1 MGKTYDAILTVLLII
16 VIVAIVGLLG
26 FWLYEMYTKSA
37 LEREAMAA
45 IKDFEEAIKQS
56 NTIQNDEI
64 SNVVENVIINEVEEN
79 IVKPEVNNVETPPAT
94 NNTPESKPTTF
105 KGYKL
110 AGYIEIPK
118 TKVNLPVLEAV
129 TGKSLEVA
137 VGVLH
142 GPGLNKVGNTIIV
155 GHNYRNSKFFSNND
169 KIAIGDKIYITDMSG
184 NKVTYVVY
192 NQYLTTPEDADYMIR
207 ETNGTREISLS
218 TCTDDSSK
226 RIITWAREQ

>member
-1 MGKTYDAILTVLLII
+1 MGKIYNGILTALLVI
-16 VIVAIVGLLG
+16 VIVAIIGLLG
-26 FWLYEMYTKSA
+26 FWMYEMYTKSA
-37 LEREAMAA
+37 LERDAMSA
-45 IKDFEEAIKQS
+45 IKEFEEAIKQS
-56 NTIQNDEI
+56 NTIQT
-64 SNVVENVIINEVEEN
+64 ENVIETIITNEVIEDV
-79 IVKPEVNNVETPPAT
+79 IKPEVNTVETPTT
-94 NNTPESKPTTF
+94 NNNTTTSKPTTF

-118 TKVNLPVLEAV
+118 TKVNLPVLEVV
-129 TGKSLEVA
+129 TGPSLEVA

-155 GHNYRNSKFFSNND
+155 GHNYRNSRFFSNND
-169 KIAIGDKIYITDMSG
+169 KIAVGDKIYITDMSG
-184 NKVTYVVY
+184 KKVTYVVY

-207 ETNGTREISLS
+207 ETNGVREISLS